1 MKTISKKLSL
11 TALCCAL
18 LLALPASATAAPFRF
33 DDHPEID
40 AMREFI
46 IATLP
51 LGTARD
57 KVRDTFVENGKATI
71 ITHPGRKRTE
81 KYLYDIDICGIY
93 LWRWN
98 ISADF
103 DDDEKLMQAYVN
115 GKPVH
120 MSGKPDPLAIGYN
133 PDILHKLQSKKV
145 SRAGAD
151 KFPDIFYQLLDSD
164 GDLATTGD
172 QSVSGPGY
180 RAAMPYTFVEP
191 YYYKGV
197 FPWRSIFDEDNTT
210 ATAAHK
216 HCNSGKHALPP
227 ILEMFMPD
235 PSNMPKLPA
244 LPDMQPPSLGK

>member
-1 MKTISKKLSL
+1 MKKVSHKVSL
-11 TALCCAL
+11 LALCCAL

-33 DDHPEID
+33 EEHPTID

-51 LGTARD
+51 LGTPREA
-57 KVRDTFVENGKATI
+57 VRKTFVENGKATI
-71 ITHPGRKRTE
+71 ITHPARKLTE
-81 KYLYDIDICGIY
+81 KYLYDIDICGAY

-103 DDDEKLMQAYVN
+103 DDDKKLTQAYVN
-115 GKPVH
+115 GKPAH
-120 MSGKPDPLAIGYN
+120 MSGKPDPLAVGYN
-133 PDILHKLQSKKV
+133 PNTLGNMQSKEV

-151 KFPDIFYQLLDSD
+151 KYPRIAFQLLDSD
-164 GDLATTGD
+164 GDLTTTGD

-210 ATAAHK
+210 ATATHE
-216 HCNSGKHALPP
+216 HCKSGKHTLPP

-235 PSNMPKLPA
+235 PSDMPKPPA
-244 LPDMQPPSLGK
+244 LPEMQAPSMGK